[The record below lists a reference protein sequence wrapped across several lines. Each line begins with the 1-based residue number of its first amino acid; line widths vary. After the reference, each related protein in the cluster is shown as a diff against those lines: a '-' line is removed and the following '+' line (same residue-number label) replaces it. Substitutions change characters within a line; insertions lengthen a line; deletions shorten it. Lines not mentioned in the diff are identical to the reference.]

1 MTASLAATATAA
13 AASSIVARTANSV
26 SMTATID
33 RSSSSS
39 SSNVV
44 ASATT
49 TMATTTAATTSPVVL
64 ACSPVDTEEWSKKST
79 NQHSSLQARL
89 ETKRKAQT
97 HNRQGPLD
105 ADGYPLC
112 QYRKSFFGHLT
123 VKNFITS
130 VRLRFTSSCFDP
142 VFCSKILDPV
152 LVIVPQPFRFGL

>member
-33 RSSSSS
+33 RSSSS

-142 VFCSKILDPV
+142 GFCLNIHHPV